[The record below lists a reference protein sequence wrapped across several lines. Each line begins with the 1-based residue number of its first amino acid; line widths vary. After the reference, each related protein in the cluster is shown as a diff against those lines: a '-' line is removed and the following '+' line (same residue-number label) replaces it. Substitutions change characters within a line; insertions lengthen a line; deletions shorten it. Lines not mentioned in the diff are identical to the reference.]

1 MKLSLDS
8 INRMNRE
15 QFVDALGWVFEHS
28 PWVAERA
35 WISRPFASFGQLS
48 SKLEEVVE
56 QSALDEQLA
65 LLCAHPDLAGKLKMT
80 EVSVNEQRGAGLDEL
95 SPEDYEQFRAGNQAY
110 KDKFGF
116 PFIIAVRGLNKDSI
130 YAALGKRL
138 GDEWDE
144 ERILALKEVFKIAQ
158 FRLSDLITSS
168 NNGKLTTHVLD
179 VSCGTPASGMKLELW
194 EIGGEEGR
202 RLLRSVVTDED
213 GRLDAPLLSG
223 GELKEGQY
231 ELFFYVAD
239 YFREKGLA
247 GKEPPFLECIPIR
260 FGVSDA
266 GSHYHVPLLV
276 APGGYST
283 YRGS

>member
-1 MKLSLDS
+1 MKGSKMKLTLDS

-35 WISRPFASFGQLS
+35 WISRPFSSFGQLS
-48 SKLEEVVE
+48 SKLEEAVE

-80 EVSVNEQRGAGLDEL
+80 EISVNEQRGAGLDEL
-95 SPEDYEQFRAGNQAY
+95 SPEDYEQFRASNQAY

-116 PFIIAVRGLNKDSI
+116 PFIIAVRGLNTDSI

-138 GDEWDE
+138 GGEWDK

-158 FRLSDLITSS
+158 FRLSDLITSP
-168 NNGKLTTHVLD
+168 NDGKLTTHVLD

-194 EIGGEEGR
+194 EIDGEEGR
-202 RLLRSVVTDED
+202 RLLRSVVTDAD
-213 GRLDAPLLSG
+213 GRLDAPLLSC
-223 GELKEGQY
+223 GELKVGQY
-231 ELFFYVAD
+231 ELFFTLPNIFGRRAWPGKNPLFWSA
-239 YFREKGLA
+239 FR
-247 GKEPPFLECIPIR
+247 F
-260 FGVSDA
+260 VS
-266 GSHYHVPLLV
+266 V
-276 APGGYST
+276 
-283 YRGS
+283 